1 MPCASWSGVPT
12 MKQPPPEVAAV
23 PPRAS
28 SCSSRA
34 TLAPAVLASSAAAT
48 PAAPPPMIA
57 ISVSTRCSVMDAP
70 WAFLSL
76 RVPPLRLSRR
86 SPPGQTRAGYTLAT
100 QPSRAVNVGAPGRG
114 DKRMEFHVT
123 EEQRR
128 LQERSRCLAAD
139 FALRAAQHDR
149 EASHPLENY
158 EALRQAGFYALN
170 VPAELGGAGMG
181 LLGYS
186 LAAEELAQG
195 CPSTALSFNM
205 HLSIVGPLMESPVIP
220 RTTKERLA
228 AMVVQQRK
236 LIAGNF
242 SEPTTS
248 GLVGTPVPRARARR
262 VDGGYRISGRK
273 AFASMLEAADY
284 CAVMAYPDDATA
296 PTAAMILL
304 VPRDAAGRRVDEV
317 WDTLGMRATRS
328 DSMVLDE
335 CWVSDDALL
344 VRSDDIVPF
353 RRQGANWFW
362 ASYTAVYLGI
372 AVAAYKAIIE
382 TVHGRTPPGFTQSL
396 AYHPDVRRHVAEMS
410 VDLEAARLLTYHSA
424 WLSDTHGPTPATL
437 AAFYRAK
444 YFVGEA
450 VTRITRT
457 AMTLGGAHAL
467 FKTSPL
473 ERLFRD
479 GAVAPV
485 QFPPRDF
492 CLASLGMLELDLDP
506 RDVLPPLKSDR
517 SDTGPIIR

>member
-1 MPCASWSGVPT
+1 V
-12 MKQPPPEVAAV
+12 
-23 PPRAS
+23 
-28 SCSSRA
+28 
-34 TLAPAVLASSAAAT
+34 
-48 PAAPPPMIA
+48 
-57 ISVSTRCSVMDAP
+57 
-70 WAFLSL
+70 
-76 RVPPLRLSRR
+76 
-86 SPPGQTRAGYTLAT
+86 
-100 QPSRAVNVGAPGRG
+100 
-114 DKRMEFHVT
+114 EFHIT
-123 EEQRR
+123 EEQRD
-128 LQERSRCLAAD
+128 LQQRARRLAAD
-139 FALRAAQHDR
+139 FAARAAGHDR
-149 EASHPLENY
+149 EASHPVENY
-158 EALRQAGFYALN
+158 AALRDAGFHALN
-170 VPAELGGAGMG
+170 IPTALGGGGVG

-195 CPSTALSFNM
+195 CASTALAFNM
-205 HLSIVGPLMESPVIP
+205 HLSIVGPLMESPLVSSA
-220 RTTKERLA
+220 TKARLA
-228 AMVVQQRK
+228 RMVVQERK

-248 GLVGTPVPRARARR
+248 GLVGTPVPLTRARR

-284 CAVMAYPDDATA
+284 CAVMARPEEATA

-304 VPRDAAGRRVDEV
+304 VPRQAAGRRVEEV

-335 CWVSDDALL
+335 CWVSDDAL
-344 VRSDDIVPF
+344 VVQADDIVPF

-362 ASYTAVYLGI
+362 ASYTPVYLGI
-372 AVAAYKAIIE
+372 AVAAYKAIVE
-382 TVHGRTPPGFTQSL
+382 TVRGRTPPGFTQSL
-396 AYHPDVRRHVAEMS
+396 AYHPDVRRQVAEMS

-424 WLSDTHGPTPATL
+424 WLSDTEGPTPATL
-437 AAFYRAK
+437 SAFYRAK

-492 CLASLGMLELDLDP
+492 CLASLGMLELELDP
-506 RDVLPPLKSDR
+506 RDVLPPLKTAREDA
-517 SDTGPIIR
+517 GPTIR

>member
-1 MPCASWSGVPT
+1 
-12 MKQPPPEVAAV
+12 
-23 PPRAS
+23 
-28 SCSSRA
+28 
-34 TLAPAVLASSAAAT
+34 
-48 PAAPPPMIA
+48 
-57 ISVSTRCSVMDAP
+57 
-70 WAFLSL
+70 
-76 RVPPLRLSRR
+76 
-86 SPPGQTRAGYTLAT
+86 
-100 QPSRAVNVGAPGRG
+100 
-114 DKRMEFHVT
+114 MEFHIT
-123 EEQRR
+123 EEHRR
-128 LQERSRCLAAD
+128 LQDRCRSLAAD
-139 FALRAAQHDR
+139 FASRAAQHDR

-158 EALRQAGFYALN
+158 AALCDAGLYALN
-170 VPAELGGAGMG
+170 IPTELGGAGVG
-181 LLGYS
+181 LFGYS

-195 CPSTALSFNM
+195 CASTALSFNM
-205 HLSIVGPLMESPVIP
+205 HLSIVGPLMESPLVSIG
-220 RTTKERLA
+220 TKKRLA
-228 AMVVQQRK
+228 HMVVHDK
-236 LIAGNF
+236 TLIAGNY

-248 GLVGTPVPRARARR
+248 GLVGTPVPLTRARR
-262 VDGGYRISGRK
+262 VDGGYRITGRK

-284 CAVMAYPDDATA
+284 CAVMAYPDEATA

-304 VPRDAAGRRVDEV
+304 VPRQAAGRRVEEV

-335 CWVSDDALL
+335 CWVADDALM
-344 VRSDDIVPF
+344 VRADDIVPF
-353 RRQGANWFW
+353 RRDGANWSW
-362 ASYTAVYLGI
+362 ASYTAVYLGV
-372 AVAAYKAIIE
+372 AVAAYKALIE
-382 TVHGRTPPGFTQSL
+382 TVRRRTPPGFAQSL

-424 WLSDTHGPTPATL
+424 WLSDTQGPTPATL

-517 SDTGPIIR
+517 PDAGPIIR